1 MYLPM
6 TVKRKENGGESQE
19 NQRKPSEIISCL
31 GNDFQRLVG
40 IGGTDNSRN
49 LFLNR
54 DSCSLSSVTFYRLFD
69 RCLHLYFN
77 SALLKL
83 SDIVRMFTPPC

>member
-6 TVKRKENGGESQE
+6 TRKIKENGGESQE

-40 IGGTDNSRN
+40 IGG
-49 LFLNR
+49 NR
-54 DSCSLSSVTFYRLFD
+54 QLQEFISEQR
-69 RCLHLYFN
+69 
-77 SALLKL
+77 
-83 SDIVRMFTPPC
+83 